1 MLFDAE
7 FQAEVQRQLA
17 AKRSGATL
25 AEQLG
30 VEKQDGTSLRKRF
43 TVANDDSNQ
52 TLMWRALMKDCAFYY
67 DAPTLEDEVA
77 MKKKL
82 QFKYDSLLQPGWVP
96 SLTSRRDLLTWGC
109 KQYNQNVEQRED
121 FTEDQLA
128 ECDNYQMLI
137 SEFGPKYDKLKA
149 KLGHIKGLFD

>member
-17 AKRSGATL
+17 VKRSGATL

-30 VEKQDGTSLRKRF
+30 VEKQASVADRKRF
-43 TVANDDSNQ
+43 TVANDDANQ

-67 DAPTLEDEVA
+67 DAPTIEDEVA

-96 SLTSRRDLLTWGC
+96 PLTSRRDLLTWGC
-109 KQYNQNVEQRED
+109 NQYNSNVQQRED
-121 FTEDQLA
+121 FSEDQLA
-128 ECDNYQMLI
+128 PCDNYAALL
-137 SEFGPKYDKLKA
+137 SEFGPNYDRLKA

>member
-17 AKRSGATL
+17 VKRSGATL

-30 VEKQDGTSLRKRF
+30 VEKQASVTERKRF
-43 TVANDDSNQ
+43 TIANDDANQ

-67 DAPTLEDEVA
+67 DAPTIEDEVA

-96 SLTSRRDLLTWGC
+96 ALTSRRDLLTWGC
-109 KQYNQNVEQRED
+109 NQYNQSVQQRED
-121 FTEDQLA
+121 FSEDQLA
-128 ECDNYQMLI
+128 PCDNYQALLF
-137 SEFGPKYDKLKA
+137 EFGPNYDRLKA